1 MLALDQAVRAWIVAH
16 RIHPLDNVFW
26 FLSVIGR
33 GGIVWI
39 AIAAVIAVRRR
50 SRDLFTTVLVGVLLG
65 STIVDYVIK
74 PIVHRTRPFDVL
86 PGSVIGGRPS
96 DASFPS
102 GHSSNAFAGA
112 TALARIA
119 PGAAPFWWALAATIA
134 FSRVYLGVHYPLDV
148 IAGALVGVACG
159 YLALWLTRFS

>member
-1 MLALDQAVRAWIVAH
+1 MRAWIVAH
-16 RIHPLDNVFW
+16 RVHALDNLFW
-26 FLSVIGR
+26 VLSVIGR
-33 GGIVWI
+33 GGMAWI
-39 AIAAVIAVRRR
+39 ALAAIISVRRR
-50 SRDLFTTVLVGVLLG
+50 RRDVFTVVLLAVLLG
-65 STIVDYVIK
+65 STTVDYVIK

-86 PGSVIGGRPS
+86 PGSVIGGRPT

-102 GHSSNAFAGA
+102 GHSSNAFAA
-112 TALARIA
+112 AVALTRIA
-119 PGAAPFWWALAATIA
+119 PHAAPLWWAFAAAIA